1 MTLNYYCKY
10 KLPVEVVRTVKG
22 SKSKAVTATVCSLK
36 DTEDV
41 KKAAGYIKDSAL
53 YISHASPL
61 DETYFV
67 TFCLIKYHQGLKHET
82 DRRPLVCFNC
92 TKSLGI

>member
-10 KLPVEVVRTVKG
+10 KLSVQAVGAVRG
-22 SKSKAVTATVCSLK
+22 SKSRAVTATVCSLK
-36 DTEDV
+36 DTRDV

-61 DETYFV
+61 DKTFFM
-67 TFCLIKYHQGLKHET
+67 TFCLIRYHKGLKHEV
-82 DRRPLVCFNC
+82 DRRPLVCFKC